1 MKPKI
6 LMFGPIP
13 PPYGGMSVYIKN
25 IIESKLIYIVDLKIL
40 NTRVPAFFFKHKEFR
55 IILFIKFLI
64 VYLSNVFIYSFQII
78 HIHTSANLGFWEKGF
93 FVLISKLLQKKV
105 ILHIHGSEFKEFCEN
120 SRLKQLIAF
129 ILKHSNA
136 VIVLSDIWA
145 KFIYQYS
152 GQKNIITIENGIN
165 LEPFYKC
172 ESSKDSIKILFVGAL
187 GRRKGLFTIL
197 ESIKNFPELQVPRIK
212 FYIIGKGLSEKEHLE
227 VLNAFKKEK
236 LPNVVFLGELSGEP
250 KYEFYRKSDIF
261 ILPSFAEGFP
271 IALLEA
277 MASYLPIVST
287 KVGGIPDMIHE
298 ENGILITPGNYKDL
312 GIAIIKLINSEDL
325 RVVTGS
331 NNRKR
336 VEKYYN
342 LDQMIEK
349 ISKLYFKLLHK

>member
-1 MKPKI
+1 M
-6 LMFGPIP
+6 
-13 PPYGGMSVYIKN
+13 
-25 IIESKLIYIVDLKIL
+25 
-40 NTRVPAFFFKHKEFR
+40 
-55 IILFIKFLI
+55 
-64 VYLSNVFIYSFQII
+64 
-78 HIHTSANLGFWEKGF
+78 
-93 FVLISKLLQKKV
+93 